1 MARTT
6 PGTGIP
12 VPESPDPRT
21 ITADLWA
28 SFSKVGQLITQTSG
42 ESSAALVT
50 AEQAETAAAQALA
63 RALLIEDPIHVGP
76 SAPTEGEDLWVDT
89 DEEPPPTPVSVASE
103 DITDAT
109 DVGRNVLT
117 APLTADGRRALNIW
131 DGTRAH
137 LDAGTDTAER
147 TWEAKDLAEFVTDTV
162 AAAGGAASW
171 EDLTGKPTSFPP
183 SAHTHQIA
191 EIDGLRAGLDA
202 LTYST
207 GWRRTTPPTTAGY
220 AFDGTGSIYFRR
232 RSGGALNGLG
242 DSVDVRFENVG
253 LVSGLA
259 PNAYLTP
266 SFWLP
271 NGFKAWYSERGWYLV
286 GNVSANIEYKV
297 GIVQSHRLRLSP
309 DSPVPGTG
317 SGALQGTITFPTDD
331 PRPTILPGT
340 AHTF

>member
-76 SAPTEGEDLWVDT
+76 NPPTEGEELWVDT
-89 DEEPPPTPVSVASE
+89 DEDAPPTPVSVASE

-137 LDAGTDTAER
+137 LDEGTDTAER
-147 TWEAKDLAEFVTDTV
+147 TWEAKDLAEFV
-162 AAAGGAASW
+162 AARAGAASW
-171 EDLTGKPTSFPP
+171 DDLTGKPETFPP
-183 SAHTHQIA
+183 SVHTHPQSEVTGLA
-191 EIDGLRAGLDA
+191 ARLDTIDTLLAAVTWASGPRSVGHLM
-202 LTYST
+202 T
-207 GWRRTTPPTTAGY
+207 G
-220 AFDGTGSIYFRR
+220 
-232 RSGGALNGLG
+232 
-242 DSVDVRFENVG
+242 V
-253 LVSGLA
+253 VSGLVTVGRIGPTVTFVLRDVVLDSTA
-259 PNAYLTP
+259 SGVIWTIPP
-266 SFWLP
+266 
-271 NGFKAWYSERGWYLV
+271 GF
-286 GNVSANIEYKV
+286 
-297 GIVQSHRLRLSP
+297 
-309 DSPVPGTG
+309 
-317 SGALQGTITFPTDD
+317 
-331 PRPTILPGT
+331 RPTTQMIWTNNVEFRATGPRFIFNSSGSLNVVALPVGVPLYGKFSYDTLNPIPTTLPGDPT
-340 AHTF
+340 